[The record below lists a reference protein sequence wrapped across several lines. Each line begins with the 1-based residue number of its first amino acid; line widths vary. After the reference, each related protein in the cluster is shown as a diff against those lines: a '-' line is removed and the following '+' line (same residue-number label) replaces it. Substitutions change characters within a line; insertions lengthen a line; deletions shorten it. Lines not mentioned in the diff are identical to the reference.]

1 MPAEEW
7 AAEVSIDA
15 ALVRR
20 VLDVQFPE
28 LELEELRLLGE
39 GWDNSVWI
47 VDERWVFRFPRREIA
62 VAPGERQVVLLPR
75 LGPLLPLPI
84 PQPVFVGRPGDDFRW
99 PFFGTPLLPG
109 TEAAQAVSDDAAH
122 GSAAAALAGFLRA
135 LHDSAL
141 LELEG
146 VDALP
151 FDPMR
156 RADMSFRVPRARAR
170 MAELRALRLWD
181 PPAAVEEILA
191 EAEALPPAT
200 GLAVAHG
207 DLHLRHLLIGD
218 DGAPSAVID
227 WDDLCRADPCIDF
240 LLYWSFLPPVARPA
254 FLDVYPVAKE
264 RLLRARVLSL
274 FLCGSLAVF
283 ARHEGLP
290 ALERGCVAGLE
301 RTIAG

>member
-20 VLDVQFPE
+20 VLAAQFPE
-28 LELEELRLLGE
+28 LALGSLRVLGE

-47 VDERWVFRFPRREIA
+47 VDERWVFRFPRREVA

-75 LGPLLPLPI
+75 LGAFLPLPI
-84 PQPVFVGRPGDDFRW
+84 PQPVFVGRPDDDFPW
-99 PFFGTPLLPG
+99 PFFGAPLLPG
-109 TEAAQAVSDDAAH
+109 NEAAQVSNDGAREATAV
-122 GSAAAALAGFLRA
+122 ALAGFLRA
-135 LHDSAL
+135 LHDPAL
-141 LELEG
+141 LELDG
-146 VDALP
+146 IDALP
-151 FDPMR
+151 FDPTGR
-156 RADMSFRVPRARAR
+156 SDMSFRVPRARAR
-170 MAELRALRLWD
+170 MTELFALGLWD

-191 EAEALPPAT
+191 LAEPLPPAT

-218 DGAPSAVID
+218 DGALSAVID
-227 WDDLCRADPCIDF
+227 WDDLCRGDPCIDF
-240 LLYWSFLPPVARPA
+240 VLYWSFLPPAARPA
-254 FLDVYPVAKE
+254 FLDAYPVAE
-264 RLLRARVLSL
+264 EPLLRARVLSL
-274 FLCGSLAVF
+274 FLCGSLAVL

-301 RTIAG
+301 RTIAD